1 LIEHALKQHQD
12 LQNKYQAQKGKSQ
25 DEIVNA
31 AKEVMQLKNLIE
43 PEGGDSSAPE
53 ARVCKYYDPSRDP
66 ELFFRVVKT
75 KSEVYD
81 IITRSFTRH

>member
-1 LIEHALKQHQD
+1 
-12 LQNKYQAQKGKSQ
+12 
-25 DEIVNA
+25 
-31 AKEVMQLKNLIE
+31 MQLV
-43 PEGGDSSAPE
+43 PAGDGAAPE
-53 ARVCKYYDPSRDP
+53 AKVHKYFDPSRDP